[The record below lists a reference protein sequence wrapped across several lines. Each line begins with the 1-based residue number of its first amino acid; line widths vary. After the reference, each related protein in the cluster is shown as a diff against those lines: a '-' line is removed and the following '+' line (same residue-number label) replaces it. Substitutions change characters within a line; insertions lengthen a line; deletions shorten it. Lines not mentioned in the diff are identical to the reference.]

1 MGVFCVFSYANIC
14 KDVLFFLFCTLHHY
28 CKHCKWSLRLRQ
40 QSLKGSKRKLGP
52 RMQKMSILCGCIVFL
67 QQEGALGLKVGSVK
81 VVWHVSITTL
91 NPICLTLSSCYN
103 KVMPFIT
110 SLPVFYV
117 FLYNPLGGANG
128 PLLN

>member
-1 MGVFCVFSYANIC
+1 
-14 KDVLFFLFCTLHHY
+14 
-28 CKHCKWSLRLRQ
+28 
-40 QSLKGSKRKLGP
+40 
-52 RMQKMSILCGCIVFL
+52 MQKMSVLCGCIVFL

-117 FLYNPLGGANG
+117 LFLYNPLGGANG